1 MVLYIKYLH
10 TIVNNISVFLCAC
23 ISSRSKP
30 SEVEKAKELWKTI
43 TLKGN
48 EAFDKFVEVLLES
61 GTQTSL
67 GELLQNAR
75 NEQGKYCV

>member
-1 MVLYIKYLH
+1 M
-10 TIVNNISVFLCAC
+10 
-23 ISSRSKP
+23 
-30 SEVEKAKELWKTI
+30 EKAKELWKTI

-67 GELLQNAR
+67 GEVLKNDR
-75 NEQGKYCV
+75 NEQGKYSV